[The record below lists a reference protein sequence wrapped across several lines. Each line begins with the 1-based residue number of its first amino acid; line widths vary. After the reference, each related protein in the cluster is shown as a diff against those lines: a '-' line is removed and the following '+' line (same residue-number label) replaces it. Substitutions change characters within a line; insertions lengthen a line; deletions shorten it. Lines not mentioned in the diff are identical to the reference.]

1 MAFSSNCASILL
13 LLILVWGY
21 HCSCCEGFG
30 TFGFDVHHRYSDTVK
45 GILDVD
51 GWPEKGSVDYYAAM
65 AHRDHLLRGRHLAAT
80 TGSAP
85 LTFSEGN
92 ETFRISSFGYLYY
105 ANVTV
110 GSPALW
116 FLVALDTGSDLF
128 WLPCDCGNNC
138 IHGLKSTTGQVLE
151 LNIYS
156 PNTSSTSA
164 AVSCNSTF
172 CGQPRQCS
180 STRNTCAYQIQYLS
194 NDTSSTGVLVEDIL
208 HLTSDDSQ
216 LKVVDAQVP
225 LGCGI
230 VQTGSFLEGAA
241 PNGLFG
247 LGMNNISVPS
257 VLASKGLTANSFS
270 MCFGP
275 DGIGRM
281 SFGDTGSSGQGKTP
295 FNVEQSNPTYNVT
308 VTQVSVGDNVTDISF
323 STIFDSGTSFTN
335 LNDPAYTMISESFN
349 SQAKETRHS
358 SNSQIPFE
366 YCYDLSA
373 NQSSFEIPNVN
384 LTMKGGHKFYVTDPI
399 VIVSLQNGGHVY
411 CLALVKSEDI
421 NIIGQN
427 FMTGYSMVFD
437 RENMVLG
444 WEESNCYGAETG
456 TLYPPESSAVPPASL
471 NPEATSTGSPNTSP
485 SPPNDS
491 TRLTSSISTIFVVIF
506 TVLIHFAIIGSS
518 RGLLATLA

>member
-1 MAFSSNCASILL
+1 MALPSNCASILL

-65 AHRDHLLRGRHLAAT
+65 AHRDHLLRGRHLAGGG
-80 TGSAP
+80 GSTP
-85 LTFSEGN
+85 LTFSGGN
-92 ETFRISSFGYLYY
+92 ETFKLRIGYLGYLYY

-110 GSPALW
+110 GSPGLW

-128 WLPCDCGNNC
+128 WLPCDCGKNC
-138 IHGLKSTTGQVLE
+138 IDDLENSTGQVL
-151 LNIYS
+151 LKFNIYS

-180 STRNTCAYQIQYLS
+180 STRNTCAYRIQYLS
-194 NDTSSTGVLVEDIL
+194 DDTSSTGVLVEDIL
-208 HLTSDDSQ
+208 HLTSDDSE

-230 VQTGSFLEGAA
+230 VQTGLFLEGAA

-247 LGMNNISVPS
+247 LGMEDISVPS
-257 VLASKGLTANSFS
+257 VLARKGLTANSFS

-275 DGIGRM
+275 DGLGRM
-281 SFGDTGSSGQGKTP
+281 SFGDTGSSGQGQTP
-295 FNVEQSNPTYNVT
+295 FNVEQSTPTYNVT

-323 STIFDSGTSFTN
+323 SAIFDSGTSFTY

-366 YCYDLSA
+366 YCYDLSL
-373 NQSSFEIPNVN
+373 EIPVVN
-384 LTMKGGHKFYVTDPI
+384 LTMKGGDKFSVTDPM
-399 VIVSLQNGGHVY
+399 VPVPLQNGGYVY

-427 FMTGYSMVFD
+427 FMTGYNMVFD

-456 TLYPPESSAVPPASL
+456 TIYPPESSAVPPASL
-471 NPEATSTGSPNTSP
+471 NPEATSTGSPNTST

-491 TRLTSSISTIFVVIF
+491 TRLTSSISTLFVAIF

-518 RGLLATLA
+518 